1 MKEEDYV
8 EPEELKIFNL
18 NHPPWICQPYVRPPP
33 DVYLE
38 KMRKIAEEE
47 KRERE
52 EQTKDKCDTNDENK
66 RSVEEENEEVT
77 MSKTKRKK
85 MEKKAQKD
93 KWKAINQMKTDYQA
107 CSIDSCNNP
116 CSKKC
121 PYLICRQCCKKKSE
135 HEIVI
140 CDAHKIYVRNLDSKK
155 INTEMSES

>member
-85 MEKKAQKD
+85 MEKK
-93 KWKAINQMKTDYQA
+93 
-107 CSIDSCNNP
+107 
-116 CSKKC
+116 
-121 PYLICRQCCKKKSE
+121 
-135 HEIVI
+135 
-140 CDAHKIYVRNLDSKK
+140 
-155 INTEMSES
+155 